1 MGRVHG
7 IYHPFVNNT
16 QTIHKKSTMIES
28 IISLF
33 AVCELST
40 ASRRLLQ
47 AGGAG
52 NGVFIPSV
60 SLPGGPGGATL
71 ELLCVTPYTE
81 PGSCAGGVHGMGNP
95 PNKFKMECSALGACA
110 SAVFNFEYGT
120 GSSVEHLEGI
130 WFTEEYAGYK
140 TTLNLVNNQ
149 PGQVLKLDRV
159 EFSAPGACQDLNVQ
173 LTNVDIGDFVC
184 TAGLAGVCQGCT
196 ITDNSVVPAYTTP
209 CHLY

>member
-1 MGRVHG
+1 
-7 IYHPFVNNT
+7 
-16 QTIHKKSTMIES
+16 MIKS

-33 AVCELST
+33 AVYEIST

-47 AGGAG
+47 AGGSNG
-52 NGVFIPSV
+52 GVFIPQV
-60 SLPGGPGGATL
+60 SIPSPGGATL

-81 PGSCAGGVHGMGNP
+81 PGSCAGGIHGMTNP

-110 SAVFNFEYGT
+110 SATFNFEYGT

-130 WFTEEYAGYK
+130 WFTEDYAGYK

-159 EFSAPGACQDLNVQ
+159 ECSANGACQELDVQ

-184 TAGLAGVCQGCT
+184 TPGLAGVCQGCT
-196 ITDNSVVPAYTTP
+196 ITDNSVVPPSVTP
-209 CHLY
+209 CHLF